1 MEFHA
6 ATFRQIK
13 YQNGLS
19 FIFTFRNVQNLCVQS
34 LKIRTHEIPFY
45 FRVIELTTC
54 ILMHY
59 NNGFSCIYFF
69 FAAIHNLRLINMI
82 SFILRMFKI

>member
-6 ATFRQIK
+6 ATFCQIK

-19 FIFTFRNVQNLCVQS
+19 FMFTFRNVQNLCVQS
-34 LKIRTHEIPFY
+34 LKIRIHEIPFY

-54 ILMHY
+54 ILMQRIQLY
-59 NNGFSCIYFF
+59 LFIF
-69 FAAIHNLRLINMI
+69 FAGIHNLRLINMI